1 MYLCSIKE
9 ERESNM
15 YKPRAVPVL
24 TGKNA
29 AYFNEIQ
36 KRAATED
43 AGFDVKAAFNRMK
56 VIIANTMGR
65 GNDA

>member
-1 MYLCSIKE
+1 
-9 ERESNM
+9 M

-56 VIIANTMGR
+56 AIIANTIGK

>member
-1 MYLCSIKE
+1 M
-9 ERESNM
+9 
-15 YKPRAVPVL
+15 PVL